1 MAYRRI
7 AVLAALALPAVV
19 QAAPPA
25 VVTDSSVFIER
36 RDADNGRRLEMA
48 DSFDKGDRVVT
59 VLRWQRRQGSG
70 SFTITNPMPRAIAY
84 QASSRSD
91 ELVSV
96 DGGRTW
102 GHLGQLRIGD
112 RLASPEDV
120 THVRWRIPTRI
131 AAVGRGQIAYSG
143 IVR

>member
-1 MAYRRI
+1 MAYCRI
-7 AVLAALALPAVV
+7 AVLAALAWPTVA
-19 QAAPPA
+19 QAAAPA
-25 VVTDSSVFIER
+25 VVTDSSVYVEH
-36 RDADNGRRLEMA
+36 RDAENSRRLEIA

-59 VLRWQRRQGSG
+59 VLRWQRTQGSG

-84 QASSRSD
+84 QSSSRTN
-91 ELVSV
+91 ETVSV

-102 GHLGQLRIGD
+102 GQLGQLRIGS

-120 THVRWRIPTRI
+120 THIRWHIPKRI
-131 AAVGRGQIAYSG
+131 AALGRGQIAYSG